1 MNDTCGCEVIAIDG
15 GAAAGKSSTAR
26 ALAEQLNFM
35 HVDTGAHYRT
45 LTAAL
50 LQLGATPK
58 QTAEI
63 TAHLKHLNLGTE
75 LCGQSALLSINNKT
89 PSDKSIRSAKVNASV
104 SLFAALPD
112 IRKFLFDYQR
122 GQLLVAEKYGYK
134 GVIMEG
140 RDIGTTI
147 FPDAKFRFFLE
158 ADASTRAARRSKQG
172 ANDSITNRDT
182 QDRTRKTAPLIC
194 AEGAIRIDTSKIS
207 LKDVIERILTIINVK
222 QDD

>member
-1 MNDTCGCEVIAIDG
+1 MNNTYRCEVIAIDG

-26 ALAEQLNFM
+26 ALAEKLNFM

-50 LQLGATPK
+50 LQLGAAPE
-58 QTAEI
+58 QAAEI
-63 TAHLKHLNLGTE
+63 ANYLKHLNLGTE
-75 LCGQSALLSINNKT
+75 LCGQSALLSINNKI
-89 PSDKSIRSAKVNASV
+89 PNNESIRSAEVNASV

-122 GQLLVAEKYGYK
+122 GQLLVAAKYGYK

-147 FPDAKFRFFLE
+147 FPDARFRFFLE
-158 ADASTRAARRSKQG
+158 ADASTREARRSKQG
-172 ANDSITNRDT
+172 ATDSITDRDT
-182 QDRTRKTAPLIC
+182 LDRTRKTAPLIC
-194 AEGAIRIDTSKIS
+194 SKGAIRIDTSKIS
-207 LKDVIERILTIINVK
+207 LEKVIERILTIITVK

>member
-1 MNDTCGCEVIAIDG
+1 MNDTYRCTVIAIDG

-45 LTAAL
+45 ITAAL
-50 LQLGATPK
+50 LQLGAAPK
-58 QTAEI
+58 QTAQI

-75 LCGQSALLSINNKT
+75 LYGKSALLSINNKT
-89 PSDKSIRSAKVNASV
+89 PSNESIRSAKVNASV

-172 ANDSITNRDT
+172 ANDSIADRDT
-182 QDRTRKTAPLIC
+182 LDRTRKTAPLIC
-194 AEGAIRIDTSKIS
+194 SKGAIRIDTSNIT